1 MRTRLCLVAT
11 LAVVALACGDS
22 PPAAPEPAATPT
34 AAAILRVV
42 PTAAPAQTVV
52 TPAATAAPAQAV
64 AAPTATPPVQRDV
77 APVGDVQSASD
88 STLDS
93 LSPEAQEARD
103 QLGGGSALVGR
114 LGFGLLSLEE
124 AILESDTIARVS
136 LLSSTTSVATV
147 EHSPEH
153 VALLEFRLE
162 VHEYLKG
169 SGPNEIG
176 ALVGA
181 NYYTAADAEW
191 ARTLVAAAHDTRWDD
206 RQAIV
211 FLNYPE
217 PGLEVPELG
226 AGQYWLADVG
236 GALSGYLDMYT
247 VASPWNKLWLPEA
260 RQTAGRSL
268 SEPGRPEPVLFML
281 DVPSGTPQGA
291 RSSAAASG
299 PTISLSD
306 LKSRIATLETEA
318 STGGTPEYRDCV
330 EYYYN
335 YRRKV
340 ASNIAINGRAP
351 WRFNRSI
358 EAGLPAGTVVYERT
372 LPSFSWTG
380 KPGPKW
386 FEGPDKD
393 LMEFNLITVATSTE
407 GWAKYRT
414 QQVTTRPLP
423 AGSYTYHAN
432 GLSSRSEGCGKDW
445 SFSANRSVTTLTVT
459 LTSDRTLHEAFFDP
473 VAIATAVGADNSNG
487 VLEPTDFALDTT
499 TTTISSLKWED
510 GAVTMTL
517 SPTASLADYAVDVI
531 DVNGTTTLSLTSD
544 NASTT
549 PLTWTVTDKPWSDGD
564 LLMLRIHKP
573 ISTDATLSNL
583 ALSGIDLT
591 FSTAT
596 TTYTASVPATTTQ
609 TTVTPTT
616 NHASASYVVKL
627 GGVADDD
634 GTIPLAAGENLITI
648 DVTAE
653 DAVTTRTYSITIARA
668 TPSAPVTVTLI
679 PRVNGL
685 TFFDIDIQWNYS
697 GSCENYLVAITTA
710 TNYQISFL
718 GFHPPETSSHYVEGG
733 WLYDDVP
740 DFWVVVECRTSGQ
753 TQEVGRASLRAAH
766 PDNN

>member
-22 PPAAPEPAATPT
+22 PPAAPEPAAAPT
-34 AAAILRVV
+34 AAAILRVAPTAAPAQNV
-42 PTAAPAQTVV
+42 LTPTATAAPAQTVL
-52 TPAATAAPAQAV
+52 TPAATAAPAQTV
-64 AAPTATPPVQRDV
+64 AAPAATPSGQRDV

-88 STLDS
+88 STLDG

-103 QLGGGSALVGR
+103 QLGGGSGLSAR

-136 LLSSTTSVATV
+136 LLSSTSSVATV
-147 EHSPEH
+147 EHSPPH
-153 VALLEFRLE
+153 VALLEFRLQ

-176 ALVGA
+176 AFVGA
-181 NYYTAADAEW
+181 NYYTAAGAEW

-217 PGLEVPELG
+217 PGIQVPELG
-226 AGQYWLADVG
+226 TGQYWLADVG

-247 VASPWNKLWLPEA
+247 VASPWRKLWLPEA

-268 SEPGRPEPVLFML
+268 SEPGRPAPVLFML

-299 PTISLSD
+299 STISLSD
-306 LKSRIATLETEA
+306 LKSRIATLEAEA
-318 STGGTPEYRDCV
+318 SAGGTPEYRECI

-335 YRRKV
+335 FRRKV

-351 WRFNRSI
+351 WHFNYSI
-358 EAGLPAGTVVYERT
+358 ESGLPAGTVVYEGS
-372 LPSFSWTG
+372 LPSVSLTG

-407 GWAKYRT
+407 GWAEYRV

-423 AGSYTYHAN
+423 AGTYTSHAN

-459 LTSDRTLHEAFFDP
+459 PTSDRTLHEAFFDP
-473 VAIATAVGADNSNG
+473 VDIGTAVGADSSNG
-487 VLEPTDFALDTT
+487 VLKPNAFSLDGA
-499 TTTISSLKWED
+499 TTTISSLKWEN
-510 GAVTMTL
+510 GAVSMTL
-517 SPTASLADYAVDVI
+517 NPTASLADYAI
-531 DVNGTTTLSLTSD
+531 DFIDTTGTTTLSLTSD

-549 PLTWTVTDKPWSDGD
+549 ALTWTVPDKPWADGD

-573 ISTDATLSNL
+573 ISNDATLSAL
-583 ALSGIDLT
+583 ALSGVDLT
-591 FSTAT
+591 FSPAT
-596 TTYTASVPATTTQ
+596 TTYAASVPATTTQ

-616 NHASASYVVKL
+616 NHDDATYVVKL
-627 GGVADDD
+627 GGVVDDD
-634 GTIPLAAGENLITI
+634 GTIPLAVGANVISVE
-648 DVTAE
+648 VTAE
-653 DAVTTRTYSITIARA
+653 DGTTTRTS
-668 TPSAPVTVTLI
+668 
-679 PRVNGL
+679 
-685 TFFDIDIQWNYS
+685 
-697 GSCENYLVAITTA
+697 TA
-710 TNYQISFL
+710 TAMTIPCTVIQKT
-718 GFHPPETSSHYVEGG
+718 G
-733 WLYDDVP
+733 
-740 DFWVVVECRTSGQ
+740 
-753 TQEVGRASLRAAH
+753 
-766 PDNN
+766 

>member
-1 MRTRLCLVAT
+1 MRTRFCLVAT

-268 SEPGRPEPVLFML
+268 SEPGKPEPVLFML

-291 RSSAAASG
+291 RSSAAASR

-306 LKSRIATLETEA
+306 LKSRIATLEAEA
-318 STGGTPEYRDCV
+318 SAGGTPEYRECI

-335 YRRKV
+335 FRRKV

-351 WRFNRSI
+351 SHFHYSVGS
-358 EAGLPAGTVVYERT
+358 GLPAGTVVYEGS
-372 LPSFSWTG
+372 LPTVSLTG

-407 GWAKYRT
+407 GWAKYRV
-414 QQVTTRPLP
+414 QEVTTRPLP
-423 AGSYTYHAN
+423 AGTYTFYPN
-432 GLSSRSEGCGKDW
+432 GLSSRTEGCGKDW
-445 SFSANRSVTTLTVT
+445 SFSTNDQLVNLTVT
-459 LTSDRTLHEAFFDP
+459 SPAGVLHEAFFDP
-473 VAIATAVGADNSNG
+473 VAIATAVGADTSNG
-487 VLEPTDFALDTT
+487 VLEPTDFSLDNT

-510 GAVTMTL
+510 GAVTMSV
-517 SPTASLADYAVDVI
+517 SPTASLADYAI
-531 DVNGTTTLSLTSD
+531 DFIDTTGTTTLSLTSG

-549 PLTWTVTDKPWSDGD
+549 ALTWTVPHKPWSDGD

-573 ISTDATLSNL
+573 ISNDATLSAL

-685 TFFDIDIQWNYS
+685 TFFDIDIQWSYS
-697 GSCENYLVAITTA
+697 GRAITTTSPSSPTPTIRYRSWA
-710 TNYQISFL
+710 STHRKRPPTMWREAGSTMTSPIS
-718 GFHPPETSSHYVEGG
+718 G
-733 WLYDDVP
+733 
-740 DFWVVVECRTSGQ
+740 
-753 TQEVGRASLRAAH
+753 
-766 PDNN
+766 

>member
-1 MRTRLCLVAT
+1 MRTRFCLVAT

-42 PTAAPAQTVV
+42 PTAAPAQTVL

-268 SEPGRPEPVLFML
+268 SEPGKPEPVLFML

-291 RSSAAASG
+291 RSSAAASR

-306 LKSRIATLETEA
+306 LKSRIATLEAEA
-318 STGGTPEYRDCV
+318 SAGGTPEYRECI

-335 YRRKV
+335 FRRKV

-351 WRFNRSI
+351 SHFHYSVGS
-358 EAGLPAGTVVYERT
+358 GLPAGTVVYEGS
-372 LPSFSWTG
+372 LPTVSLTG

-407 GWAKYRT
+407 GWAKYRV
-414 QQVTTRPLP
+414 QEVTTRPLP
-423 AGSYTYHAN
+423 AGTYTFYPN
-432 GLSSRSEGCGKDW
+432 GLSSRTEGCGKDW
-445 SFSANRSVTTLTVT
+445 SFSTNDQLVNLTVT
-459 LTSDRTLHEAFFDP
+459 SPAGVLHEAFFDP
-473 VAIATAVGADNSNG
+473 VAIATAVGADTSNG
-487 VLEPTDFALDTT
+487 VLEPTDFSLDNT

-517 SPTASLADYAVDVI
+517 SPTASLADYAIDFI

-549 PLTWTVTDKPWSDGD
+549 ALTWTVPDKPWSRRRPPHAQNPQAHIQRRHPQRPRPQRHRPHLQHRHDNLHRKRARHHHTD
-564 LLMLRIHKP
+564 HRHTHHEPRQRKLR
-573 ISTDATLSNL
+573 SEARR
-583 ALSGIDLT
+583 SG
-591 FSTAT
+591 
-596 TTYTASVPATTTQ
+596 
-609 TTVTPTT
+609 
-616 NHASASYVVKL
+616 
-627 GGVADDD
+627 
-634 GTIPLAAGENLITI
+634 
-648 DVTAE
+648 
-653 DAVTTRTYSITIARA
+653 RR
-668 TPSAPVTVTLI
+668 
-679 PRVNGL
+679 
-685 TFFDIDIQWNYS
+685 
-697 GSCENYLVAITTA
+697 
-710 TNYQISFL
+710 
-718 GFHPPETSSHYVEGG
+718 
-733 WLYDDVP
+733 
-740 DFWVVVECRTSGQ
+740 
-753 TQEVGRASLRAAH
+753 
-766 PDNN
+766 